1 MAENLTFIIF
11 LFSINAI
18 DIHYIIKAGSTKSIK
33 KFIFK
38 LLTIPSQ
45 VKLNILAYSISSV
58 FSYVFLNTGQ
68 ILPYIQSYP
77 AFST

>member
-11 LFSINAI
+11 LFLINAI

-45 VKLNILAYSISSV
+45 VKLLIFWHIPSH
-58 FSYVFLNTGQ
+58 
-68 ILPYIQSYP
+68 QSFPMY
-77 AFST
+77 F